1 MRNINEVFKFGIVG
15 MANTA
20 VDFIVFFTLWSW
32 GVPYLAAQAVSYSAG
47 TANSFFWNRSWT
59 FKAAGQTGAGEVIRF
74 IAINL
79 AALGFSALLLSV
91 LSGQP
96 LLISK
101 LIATLGAMALTFF
114 GSRFWVF
121 KQQRRRSI

>member
-1 MRNINEVFKFGIVG
+1 